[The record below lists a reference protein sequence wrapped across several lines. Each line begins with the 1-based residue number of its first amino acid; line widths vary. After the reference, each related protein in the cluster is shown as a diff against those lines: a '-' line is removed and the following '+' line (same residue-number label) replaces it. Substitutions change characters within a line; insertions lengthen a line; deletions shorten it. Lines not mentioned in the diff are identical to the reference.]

1 MPKNRFAEVRYR
13 VLDRCLR
20 DRTRKYTVYDLAEE
34 CTKAIFEID
43 EIDRPTLSTKQIKND
58 LMFLE
63 SEAGYRAPIMHEKLP
78 GETKHFYQYEDPGF
92 SISQRP
98 LTDQDVTQL
107 RQSLAILRRFKG
119 MHFDGWIEDFSGR
132 IAQLHDIPDIRHVDS
147 HPIIRFEHEDYFTGA
162 DWIERLYKAIETKEP
177 LQLTYQQFGQNPV
190 EHHVSPYLLKQYN
203 RRWFLLGKTRRSPT
217 CTTFPLDRIKQ
228 VDRSKYPYE
237 PYPGDQPEE
246 FFEDIVG
253 VINDPDQEP
262 MEILLEVDPSR
273 FPYLNSKPI
282 HDSQKRLSVDADT
295 PGWHRIRFLLKPNY
309 EFYAILLSHGDKVK
323 VISPEKVRKK
333 LKEIINKMAS
343 NYE

>member
-20 DRTRKYTVYDLAEE
+20 DRTRKYTVYDLAKE
-34 CTKAIFEID
+34 CSKAIFEID
-43 EIDRPTLSTKQIKND
+43 EIDRPTISIRQIRND
-58 LMFLE
+58 LAFLE
-63 SEAGYRAPIMHEKLP
+63 SEAGYKATIKSEKLP
-78 GETKHFYQYEDPGF
+78 GDTKHFFQYEDPDF

-98 LTDQDVTQL
+98 LTDQDVAQL
-107 RQSLAILRRFKG
+107 RQSIAILRRFKG
-119 MHFDGWIEDFSGR
+119 MHFDAWIDDFSGR
-132 IAQLHDIPDIRHVDS
+132 IAQLHDIPDTRQIDN
-147 HPIIRFEHEDYFTGA
+147 HPIIRFEHDYYYTGSH
-162 DWIERLYKAIETKEP
+162 WIERLYKAIESKEP
-177 LQLTYQQFGQNPV
+177 LRLAYQQFGEKEVTHN
-190 EHHVSPYLLKQYN
+190 VSPYLLKQYN
-203 RRWFLLGKTRRSPT
+203 RRWFLLAKTNRSVS

-228 VDRSKYPYE
+228 VDRSKHPFE

-253 VINDPDQEP
+253 VINDPDREP

-273 FPYLNSKPI
+273 FPYLDSKPI

-295 PGWHRIRFLLKPNY
+295 LGWHRIRFLLKPNY

-333 LKEIINKMAS
+333 LKEIIDKMAA